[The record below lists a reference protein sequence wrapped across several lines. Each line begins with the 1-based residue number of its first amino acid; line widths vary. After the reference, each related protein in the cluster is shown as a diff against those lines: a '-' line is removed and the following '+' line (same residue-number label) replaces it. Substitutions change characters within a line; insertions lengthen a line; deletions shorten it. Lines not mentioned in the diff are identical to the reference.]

1 MKHESPVAKMFISA
15 FAAWGFE
22 LFVGHYI
29 EVLKISK
36 QTSGLSYARI
46 TKELIANKALEL
58 LTPTLSTS
66 YSLCFVNILPMG

>member
-1 MKHESPVAKMFISA
+1 MFISA

-58 LTPTLSTS
+58 LTPTLSVKQLYAS
-66 YSLCFVNILPMG
+66 RIILPMG